1 LRRIFMKIRFVIITI
16 ACLVVISILP
26 AMALDHGNLDEGRP
40 LQIQDAYPVSL
51 EELVVEAG
59 AGFAWR
65 RHSSDQGFFP
75 VQFVYGILPNT
86 QLELGTTF
94 FTSPHEIDSPG
105 KSGDVSVGA
114 LYNFNQET
122 LTLPAFA
129 LKGSLQLP
137 SGVDSS
143 GIESEVTGI
152 VTKSL
157 HRLVLSFNA
166 EYQFIGG
173 HNRDERNSRYKFVF
187 GGGYP
192 VGSPKHTRTVLLAD
206 VFLNQAAS
214 RGERKTLGGEIGLR
228 HQLRERLVLDLG
240 VGSEFSGP
248 TNRSPLYVNAGFS
261 VGF

>member
-1 LRRIFMKIRFVIITI
+1 MKIRFVTITI
-16 ACLVVISILP
+16 ACLVAISTLP

-40 LQIQDAYPVSL
+40 LHIQDAYPVSL
-51 EELVVEAG
+51 GELVVEAG

-65 RHSSDQGFFP
+65 RHSSGHGFFP
-75 VQFVYGILPNT
+75 VQFVYGIFPNT

-94 FTSPHEIDSPG
+94 FTSPHDIDSQV

-137 SGVDSS
+137 TGVDSS
-143 GIESEVTGI
+143 GVESEVTGI
-152 VTKSL
+152 VTKSF
-157 HRLVLSFNA
+157 HRLILSFNA
-166 EYQFIGG
+166 GYQFIGG
-173 HNRDERNSRYKFVF
+173 HNRDKRSGRYKFVF

-192 VGSPKHTRTVLLAD
+192 VGAPMHTRTVLLAD
-206 VFLNQAAS
+206 TYLEQAS
-214 RGERKTLGGEIGLR
+214 RRGEKKTVGGEIGLR
-228 HQLRERLVLDLG
+228 HQLRERLVLDIG

-248 TNRSPLYVNAGFS
+248 SDRSSVFLNAGFS
-261 VGF
+261 FGF